1 MNEPGSHSHVGSD
14 GFIAVAV
21 LWILAAMAALASIYT
36 IYVVDTAAAV
46 SFHDDRVRIEAL
58 TSAAL
63 ELTAYRLAAS
73 LPSGPTAG
81 HFSVRLGQAT
91 VTTDFRSEAARI
103 DLNAAPKQLLAGLFV
118 ALGIAPDLAANY
130 ADRISIWRGSEPNA
144 QEQEVFAYRA
154 AGLGYVPRQ
163 GRFPNINELSLVRD
177 VPAGLVQRALPFL
190 TVFSGRPQINILE
203 AAPEVIAALPG
214 MTPDR
219 LNGVLIQRKAAP
231 DNGTALMQLLGPGQ
245 AYATTQGSRASRV
258 TVHVAFDNEH
268 RAGAEAVILMF
279 EQGAEPYSVLS
290 WRDDIDEPRP
300 FDQLRASSQ

>member
-1 MNEPGSHSHVGSD
+1 MSEPSSHSRAAGN

-21 LWILAAMAALASIYT
+21 LWILAGMAALASIYT

-46 SFHDDRVRIEAL
+46 SFHDDRVRAEAL

-81 HFSVRLGQAT
+81 HFSFRLGQAT

-118 ALGIAPDLAANY
+118 ALGIVPDLAANY
-130 ADRISIWRGSEPNA
+130 ADRISIWRGSEPSTQD
-144 QEQEVFAYRA
+144 QEFFSYRA
-154 AGLGYVPRQ
+154 AGLGYVPRRA
-163 GRFPNINELSLVRD
+163 RFPNTNELSLVRD
-177 VPAGLVQRALPFL
+177 LPPSLVQRALPFL
-190 TVFSGRPQINILE
+190 TVFAGRPQINILE

-219 LNGVLIQRKAAP
+219 LNSILLQRKATP

-245 AYATTQGSRASRV
+245 AYAMAQGSRASRI
-258 TVHVAFDNEH
+258 TVHIAFDNEH
-268 RAGAEAVILMF
+268 RASAEVVILMF
-279 EQGAEPYSVLS
+279 EQGAAPYSVLS
-290 WRDDIDEPRP
+290 WRDDVDEAQS
-300 FDQLRASSQ
+300 FDQLRTSSQ